1 MSSATNDVD
10 ARRRAPQ
17 RKAPS
22 GPMRRGSIRSYLRQ
36 TRMLA
41 IFAVVILAAGVV
53 TDFTN
58 GAFWTRHT
66 LLANIV
72 ASALVVLLSVA
83 VINEFIEQRS
93 RNRWRVLAQYV
104 MFELVRN
111 ARMFWLGVLEESG
124 VLPTET
130 SQSEFIQAG
139 ASIVRDTA
147 RLTAA
152 VRAMVA
158 DTDKHARLHKD
169 IAYFAR
175 HSDEVLGRW
184 AAVMLD
190 AELYAEI
197 IDRHVELAGIIVWLA
212 DLLDAKY
219 PPDDVARQWRARS
232 SPAVQIEFQPGVNW
246 LADRIVT
253 TTQLAESLDRGTLE
267 LAMRLVPVQWWE
279 ARLGTAA
286 PSPYPDESPTPAP
299 ETANE

>member
-1 MSSATNDVD
+1 MSSAADD
-10 ARRRAPQ
+10 ADGQRRTLKQMAPGGPRRR
-17 RKAPS
+17 R
-22 GPMRRGSIRSYLRQ
+22 SIRSYLRR
-36 TRMLA
+36 TRLVA
-41 IFAVVILAAGVV
+41 IFAVVILAAGIVS
-53 TDFTN
+53 DFTD

-124 VLPTET
+124 LLPTET
-130 SQSEFIQAG
+130 SQREFIQAG
-139 ASIVRDTA
+139 ALIVRDTD

-152 VRAMVA
+152 VRTMVA
-158 DTDKHARLHKD
+158 DADNHARLHKD

-197 IDRHVELAGIIVWLA
+197 IDRHVELAGVIVWIA
-212 DLLDAKY
+212 DLLDTKY

-232 SPAVQIEFQPGVNW
+232 SPAVQIEFEPGVNW

-253 TTQLAESLDRGTLE
+253 TTQLAESLDSGTLA
-267 LAMRLVPVQWWE
+267 LALRLVPVQWWE
-279 ARLGTAA
+279 DRLGTAA
-286 PSPYPDESPTPAP
+286 PSPYPDESSTTSP
-299 ETANE
+299 ETTFD